1 MKNRIIAFLLTVFM
15 AFGLASCKK
24 DKDKKPESSAITVD
38 EEKIEYDSQYVDQAS
53 EEVKSL
59 ASDFARILGYSDQI
73 NTDEMEMIGSTFRND
88 IVPIL
93 ADVEIYPSEFTS
105 LMECAHEIVALL
117 DDESSQ
123 YGEGPE
129 AVSAMYGKL
138 AAVLDTD
145 RLGALVFE
153 LYTLALDSEIDKA
166 QANYDKYG
174 YPYLIE
180 DINYYTELIGRA
192 EALGRKNFADA
203 LSVVSF
209 SASLINGSLSTEND
223 GISISAADS
232 FDVLKKQ
239 GEKFAS
245 LTLSASEWQ
254 TVAEMCEVFMPKT
267 GSSFEAALNNDDFFI
282 ESADIM
288 PDFLAFYAKLTS
300 DISPDSASSID
311 SGAQYAVELAICRE
325 LVKHEEEFRAFLAE
339 AEKKIPEA
347 GESSMT
353 FIRLNDKAAYE
364 EFCST
369 YAADSDE
376 LISAVKS
383 FLSNPTG
390 ANYSLLKDACRGYF
404 AELNSAVAYEYL

>member
-1 MKNRIIAFLLTVFM
+1 M
-15 AFGLASCKK
+15 
-24 DKDKKPESSAITVD
+24 
-38 EEKIEYDSQYVDQAS
+38 
-53 EEVKSL
+53 
-59 ASDFARILGYSDQI
+59 
-73 NTDEMEMIGSTFRND
+73 
-88 IVPIL
+88 
-93 ADVEIYPSEFTS
+93 
-105 LMECAHEIVALL
+105 
-117 DDESSQ
+117 
-123 YGEGPE
+123 
-129 AVSAMYGKL
+129 
-138 AAVLDTD
+138 
-145 RLGALVFE
+145 
-153 LYTLALDSEIDKA
+153 
-166 QANYDKYG
+166 
-174 YPYLIE
+174 IE

-369 YAADSDE
+369 YVADSDE